1 MADDEACSRC
11 GREGGSMNVIVLDTG
26 EHDLI
31 CPDCQMASG
40 DELLVASVDDPEP
53 VS

>member
-1 MADDEACSRC
+1 MH
-11 GREGGSMNVIVLDTG
+11 VIVLDTG